1 MSFIVDNEVKD
12 RVRSAVDIVD
22 LVGSYTELRRQG
34 RGFVAQCPWHDDRRP
49 SLQVNPERQSWK
61 CWVCDLGGDVY
72 SWMMQREGVSFPEA
86 LRMLAER
93 AGITLEPMQRA
104 AISNFSHGAN
114 DDKKLLFDAM
124 AWAVQQYHQFFM
136 NAPEAEKARE
146 YLIDRGLSNDSLQKF
161 RIGYAPDSWNW
172 LIDRAKSSAVSVKAL
187 EAVNTVVRNDRG
199 SHYDRFRGRILFPI
213 HDPQG
218 RPIALGGR
226 IVPGLSSD
234 REQAKYI
241 NSTETRLYS
250 KSHQLYGLDVARDM
264 IGKKKQAIVVEGYT
278 DVIMSHQHGIQNAV
292 AVCGT
297 ALSESHI
304 RLLRRYCD
312 SVVLLLDG
320 DDAGQ
325 RRTNEILELFIA
337 AQMDLRVL
345 TLPDGLDP
353 CDYLLRSGGDEL
365 QRLLGTAVDALEHK
379 ITIECQGFDP
389 LVDTHRASA
398 ALEQILGTI
407 AKIPKM
413 DPLMDQGASLRI
425 EQILGRLG
433 REFGLQVGQLR
444 DRIRQLR
451 AEGLKRT
458 KEADKTTSAPSRS
471 FKYSDL
477 SPADCELFEI
487 LVSYPELVP
496 LALERFPASSLGSD
510 AARALLQVYTDLELA
525 GYELHFNSVMSAME
539 EVSMKSL
546 MVSIEEAASKKK
558 QFSNWDAQQRLHSL
572 CEKLSKQD
580 QQAEDQQRMR
590 ILESKRLTEQE
601 EMDLLRQVIEQARSR
616 HGFFTN
622 GEN

>member
-114 DDKKLLFDAM
+114 DDKKLLYDAM

-250 KSHQLYGLDVARDM
+250 KATSFMVWMLL
-264 IGKKKQAIVVEGYT
+264 AI
-278 DVIMSHQHGIQNAV
+278 
-292 AVCGT
+292 
-297 ALSESHI
+297 
-304 RLLRRYCD
+304 
-312 SVVLLLDG
+312 
-320 DDAGQ
+320 
-325 RRTNEILELFIA
+325 
-337 AQMDLRVL
+337 
-345 TLPDGLDP
+345 
-353 CDYLLRSGGDEL
+353 
-365 QRLLGTAVDALEHK
+365 
-379 ITIECQGFDP
+379 
-389 LVDTHRASA
+389 
-398 ALEQILGTI
+398 
-407 AKIPKM
+407 
-413 DPLMDQGASLRI
+413 
-425 EQILGRLG
+425 
-433 REFGLQVGQLR
+433 
-444 DRIRQLR
+444 
-451 AEGLKRT
+451 
-458 KEADKTTSAPSRS
+458 
-471 FKYSDL
+471 
-477 SPADCELFEI
+477 
-487 LVSYPELVP
+487 
-496 LALERFPASSLGSD
+496 
-510 AARALLQVYTDLELA
+510 
-525 GYELHFNSVMSAME
+525 
-539 EVSMKSL
+539 
-546 MVSIEEAASKKK
+546 
-558 QFSNWDAQQRLHSL
+558 
-572 CEKLSKQD
+572 
-580 QQAEDQQRMR
+580 
-590 ILESKRLTEQE
+590 
-601 EMDLLRQVIEQARSR
+601 
-616 HGFFTN
+616 
-622 GEN
+622 